1 MKSMAIDDVSRD
13 ASRQQRLKHGSWF
26 DVKLNCTHPD
36 WGDFCP
42 DLETAYGVND
52 EALNLTVE
60 KEIRDT
66 NAAIVNLT
74 QLNVTKSEMLNP
86 LLGVLEQEV
95 KTLTDLEDM
104 MNWVS
109 QGICAVAGAH
119 GGWWDANL
127 NCTHP
132 DWGDFCPD
140 LDMAYGLNEDALAVM
155 PKKIRDANDEIV
167 NLAQLN
173 VTKLDMLQRLLDVL
187 KKEVDALTE
196 LKDSC
201 KDDSC
206 GTKKSSW
213 CDNIMNYVSQG
224 ICALDAELNLSERKL
239 NCTHPEWGAF
249 CDFMD
254 MAYEMNEEALDVMQ
268 KDIRDTNDAIVNLT
282 QLDVKE
288 KPMMLQPLLQVLQRE
303 VNALIEMKDSC
314 KDDSCGRKS
323 SWCDDIMNW
332 VSQAICALDAD
343 LWDPHLNCSHPDW
356 GDFCPDLD
364 MAYGLNDE
372 ALGLMQKELRD
383 ASDEIANLTQL
394 NVTKLEMLTRLL
406 DVLKKEVDALTEVKD
421 SCKDDNCGKKKST
434 WCDEIMNYVSQGICA
449 LAGAIISIADE
460 SQDADVLETHL
471 NCTHTDWG
479 DFCGFMD
486 MAYDMNEKALDVIQK
501 DIRDTND
508 AIVNL
513 TQLEVKEKSDMLKP
527 LLDVLEQ
534 EVNALTEMKESCKD
548 ETCGKK
554 STWTVQ

>member
-1 MKSMAIDDVSRD
+1 
-13 ASRQQRLKHGSWF
+13 
-26 DVKLNCTHPD
+26 
-36 WGDFCP
+36 
-42 DLETAYGVND
+42 
-52 EALNLTVE
+52 
-60 KEIRDT
+60 
-66 NAAIVNLT
+66 
-74 QLNVTKSEMLNP
+74 
-86 LLGVLEQEV
+86 
-95 KTLTDLEDM
+95 
-104 MNWVS
+104 
-109 QGICAVAGAH
+109 
-119 GGWWDANL
+119 
-127 NCTHP
+127 
-132 DWGDFCPD
+132 
-140 LDMAYGLNEDALAVM
+140 MAYGLNEDALAVM

-288 KPMMLQPLLQVLQRE
+288 KPMMLQPLLQ
-303 VNALIEMKDSC
+303 
-314 KDDSCGRKS
+314 
-323 SWCDDIMNW
+323 
-332 VSQAICALDAD
+332 DAD

-460 SQDADVLETHL
+460 SQVQNIKEDADVLETHL